1 MNPISQERITYL
13 ENRNTVLNLMRQE
26 IAHSNA
32 RGDETFMT
40 RQQVYTNIVVELL
53 QNKVEINV
61 LSEYLS

>member
-26 IAHSNA
+26 ITHPNA

-61 LSEYLS
+61 LSEYLN